1 MWMLPAKMGGT
12 DNEKDDAATRWG
24 DRAAV
29 NILKS
34 IGAGARELIKI
45 YSDTTGGGKLSKNVR
60 QTNIMGFF
68 GRKGRGIDM
77 NKDRERY
84 KGEIVR
90 EKKKKGKK
98 LEKSKILRKG
108 GIEVVPPID
117 GRVRWKF
124 KDR

>member
-1 MWMLPAKMGGT
+1 MCGCFQPRSVELIMKRMMPLRDG
-12 DNEKDDAATRWG
+12 E

-68 GRKGRGIDM
+68 GRKGKGVDM
-77 NKDRERY
+77 DKDNNIY
-84 KGEIVR
+84 SGEIVR
-90 EKKKKGKK
+90 EKIK
-98 LEKSKILRKG
+98 E
-108 GIEVVPPID
+108 E
-117 GRVRWKF
+117 
-124 KDR
+124 

>member
-1 MWMLPAKMGGT
+1 
-12 DNEKDDAATRWG
+12 
-24 DRAAV
+24 
-29 NILKS
+29 
-34 IGAGARELIKI
+34 
-45 YSDTTGGGKLSKNVR
+45 
-60 QTNIMGFF
+60 
-68 GRKGRGIDM
+68 M

-108 GIEVVPPID
+108 GIEVVPLID
-117 GRVRWKF
+117 GRVKWKF